1 MRCFRCPFVCVESR
15 DIGLVG
21 TRGPCESGRY
31 SKTPMVNVISVEDLH
46 IISFHMMFNL
56 TAGLFYELSLSRLS
70 REGGEEEEDDDV
82 SGEVRNQKGGGVLMI
97 HDGSIARFF
106 LT

>member
-1 MRCFRCPFVCVESR
+1 MESR

-70 REGGEEEEDDDV
+70 REGGV
-82 SGEVRNQKGGGVLMI
+82 NAGLCIIGEFCIYLNRMYI
-97 HDGSIARFF
+97 
-106 LT
+106 